1 MGLEAIL
8 HLKKHRAWQELKSQ
22 ARREITSKQTVSKR
36 AWKSRTTTEV
46 GLRLEE

>member
-8 HLKKHRAWQELKSQ
+8 HKNRARQELKSQ
-22 ARREITSKQTVSKR
+22 AQREITISKQTVSKR
-36 AWKSRTTTEV
+36 AWKSHTTTEV